1 MNIKKI
7 SSLVMSY
14 KITDYT
20 LEKAHKYGLSV
31 KPSTNKKKKIDVYK
45 DDKKIGS
52 VGAIGYDDYPT
63 YIKTKGKSYAD
74 NKRRLYKLRHNYDKP
89 KYSNGW
95 LADKLLW

>member
-7 SSLVMSY
+7 SRLLLMY

-20 LEKAHKYGLSV
+20 IKQADKYNLTV
-31 KPSTNKKKKIDVYK
+31 KPSNKKNKKIDVYK
-45 DDKKIGS
+45 DDKLIGS
-52 VGAIGYDDYPT
+52 VGSKTNFDYPT
-63 YIKTKGKSYAD
+63 YMKTKGKSYAD
-74 NKRRLYKLRHNYDKP
+74 ERRRLYKLRHNYDKP